1 MRSHK
6 RSAAI
11 LLSSLLFLAGCQQ
24 QWNSN
29 REELQVDGKTITLL
43 DNPEK
48 TSYEK
53 EEMNAIVRLN
63 DVRGMDWLSDDRI
76 LVDRENREMKPAH
89 ADGGVWY
96 PHNIY
101 VRALSTGIDVPLLPG
116 GENQGF
122 AQASPDKNKIY
133 YKTFS
138 LQSSTGKGHLLD
150 LSSGATTTLTG
161 EDEIM
166 LDNGRWIDN
175 DSIVYSTIKGEIYEL
190 QTNDGKTRQL
200 FNARTMFPGNLAS
213 LGDRIY
219 YTTSNGSLIAVSSDL
234 KEQSLLLN
242 NALWMTPSPDRQR
255 LAIVRRIKSG
265 EAQLLITDLEGK
277 VLNSVAQDSQIYGI
291 AWSPDG
297 TKLAYA
303 GITSNGTARGVYVA
317 DTSTGLSATLALDV
331 KFIADPLRWNPS
343 GNRLMVS
350 ATLPDEQQSRNRFV
364 TYLVR
369 VG

>member
-1 MRSHK
+1 MRSHI
-6 RSAAI
+6 RAAAI
-11 LLSSLLFLAGCQQ
+11 MLSSLLLLAGCKQ

-29 REELQVDGKTITLL
+29 REELQVEGKTITLL
-43 DNPEK
+43 NNPEK

-53 EEMNAIVRLN
+53 EEMNAIIRLN

-101 VRALSTGIDVPLLPG
+101 IHALSTGTDVPLLPS

-138 LQSSTGKGHLLD
+138 LQSNTGKGHLMD
-150 LSSGATTTLTG
+150 LSSGMTTTFTD
-161 EDEIM
+161 EDEIT
-166 LDNGRWIDN
+166 LDNGSWIDN
-175 DSIVYSTIKGEIYEL
+175 DSILYSTIKGTIHEL
-190 QTNDGKTRQL
+190 RTDDGKPRQL
-200 FNARTMFPGNLAS
+200 YDARTMFPSNLAIFDGS
-213 LGDRIY
+213 IY
-219 YTTSNGSLIAVSSDL
+219 YTTLKGSLFAVSSDL
-234 KEQSLLLN
+234 KEQSLLLD
-242 NALWMTPSPDRQR
+242 NAVWMTPSPDKQR

-265 EAQLLITDLEGK
+265 EAELLITDLEGK
-277 VLNSVAQDSQIYGI
+277 VLYTVAQDSQIFGI

-331 KFIADPLRWNPS
+331 KFIADPVRWNPS
-343 GNRLMVS
+343 GDRLMVS
-350 ATLPDEQQSRNRFV
+350 STLPDEQQSRNRFV

-369 VG
+369 VR